1 MGYFDTVCRK
11 GEGKEGGRNG
21 SKGGLGSNKCDSDM
35 IVGKDAWSEILEMV
49 YPEKGWKEKIV
60 MEGGRKTKLSNCFER
75 ERKEGKNER
84 NRFMGF
90 LTGGV
95 RVSATT

>member
-60 MEGGRKTKLSNCFER
+60 MEGERKTKLSNCAR
-75 ERKEGKNER
+75 VSRGKGRKEGMREI
-84 NRFMGF
+84 
-90 LTGGV
+90 
-95 RVSATT
+95 VSWDF

>member
-21 SKGGLGSNKCDSDM
+21 SRGGLGSNKCDSDM

-60 MEGGRKTKLSNCFER
+60 MEGGRKTKLSNCAR
-75 ERKEGKNER
+75 VSRRKEGRNE
-84 NRFMGF
+84 
-90 LTGGV
+90 
-95 RVSATT
+95 

>member
-1 MGYFDTVCRK
+1 MRYFDTVCRK

-49 YPEKGWKEKIV
+49 YPEKGEKNCNGRGKKNETVELFREGKE
-60 MEGGRKTKLSNCFER
+60 GRKE
-75 ERKEGKNER
+75 
-84 NRFMGF
+84 
-90 LTGGV
+90 
-95 RVSATT
+95 

>member
-1 MGYFDTVCRK
+1 
-11 GEGKEGGRNG
+11 
-21 SKGGLGSNKCDSDM
+21 M

-49 YPEKGWKEKIV
+49 YPEKGEKIV
-60 MEGGRKTKLSNCFER
+60 MEGGRKTKLSNCAR
-75 ERKEGKNER
+75 VSRGKGRNER

>member
-21 SKGGLGSNKCDSDM
+21 SRGGLGSNKCDSDM

-49 YPEKGWKEKIV
+49 YPEKGEKNCN
-60 MEGGRKTKLSNCFER
+60 GRGKKNETVELCACFER
-75 ERKEGKNER
+75 ERKE
-84 NRFMGF
+84 
-90 LTGGV
+90 
-95 RVSATT
+95 

>member
-1 MGYFDTVCRK
+1 
-11 GEGKEGGRNG
+11 
-21 SKGGLGSNKCDSDM
+21 M

-75 ERKEGKNER
+75 GRKEGRNER

-95 RVSATT
+95 HVSATT

>member
-49 YPEKGWKEKIV
+49 YPEKGEKIV
-60 MEGGRKTKLSNCFER
+60 MEEKRNCRIVSRGKGRKER
-75 ERKEGKNER
+75 MREI
-84 NRFMGF
+84 
-90 LTGGV
+90 
-95 RVSATT
+95 VSWDF